1 MLNFDGSAMRFK
13 TKGEIAWATS
23 ENQFTIRT
31 KEWRY
36 QKPIIAESKCKNCG
50 ICSLFCPS
58 GCIEELGDSC
68 VIDLEYCKGCGIC
81 AKLCPHDAIWME
93 RE

>member
-1 MLNFDGSAMRFK
+1 MRFK
-13 TKGEIAWATS
+13 TKGEVAWATS
-23 ENQFTIRT
+23 ENQFTIKT

-36 QKPIIAESKCKNCG
+36 EKPIIAESTCKNCG

-58 GCIEELGDSC
+58 GCIEEIGDRY
-68 VIDLEYCKGCGIC
+68 VVDLEYCKGCGIC
-81 AKLCPHDAIWME
+81 ARLCPHDAIWME

>member
-1 MLNFDGSAMRFK
+1 MRFM
-13 TKGEIAWATS
+13 TKGEVAWASS
-23 ENQFTIRT
+23 ENQFVLET

-36 QKPIIAESKCKNCG
+36 QRPIMKEGKCNYCG

-58 GCIEELGDSC
+58 GCIEEPENHC

-81 AKLCPHDAIWME
+81 ARLCPKEAIEME
-93 RE
+93 ME